1 MIIEEDLL
9 GWNNTPVKS
18 KEVVYP
24 QSKDEKAPKNYF
36 LGIFCG
42 SRGSGKSYLFTKL
55 LKTLEE
61 KKAYLDDKLIP
72 QRIILIS
79 STANS
84 DSNIILLSELA
95 VDEINIILCGI
106 SLSSKYAFF
115 SSNVFNNLV
124 NK

>member
-1 MIIEEDLL
+1 MIIEENLL
-9 GWNNTPVKS
+9 GWNDTPVKS
-18 KEVVYP
+18 KEVIYP

-61 KKAYLDDKLIP
+61 KKVYLNDKLVP

-84 DSNIILLSELA
+84 DSNIIFK
-95 VDEINIILCGI
+95 
-106 SLSSKYAFF
+106 SLRKFR
-115 SSNVFNNLV
+115 LG
-124 NK
+124 